1 MSRRDNTKVTE
12 GNRAQEVE
20 TYIKDVSIVEISD
33 NKESRYEFDA
43 PLHTAVTF
51 AELDTARLYADIYFD
66 VNGFCEEGTGEHG
79 IPPEIFQGGKD
90 TLAAYLL
97 TRPGIDVNW
106 VASFLGVDRVKVDR
120 YVSWVEDRAEKIRE
134 RAREQGVE

>member
-1 MSRRDNTKVTE
+1 MSRHDNTNLTE
-12 GNRAQEVE
+12 EKSAREVE
-20 TYIKDVSIVEISD
+20 TYIKDVSIVETSEND
-33 NKESRYEFDA
+33 ESRYRFDA
-43 PLHTAVTF
+43 PLHMRVTF
-51 AELDTARLYADIYFD
+51 ADLDTARLYAGVYFD
-66 VNGFCEEGTGEHG
+66 VNGFREEGTGEHG